1 MNHLLD
7 TNFIIGLL
15 RGTSLYL
22 DYLDRLVEEMVPAIS
37 AATRSEVFAGC
48 HPHEERATKYLLN
61 RFETI
66 AVDGAIADLAGRY
79 IYQFRRK
86 GVTLHL
92 EDALIGATAVME
104 GFILMTRNV
113 AHFPMLTVGRDLLRF
128 PDERFAVE

>member
-15 RGTSLYL
+15 RGVGLYF
-22 DYLDRLVEEMVPAIS
+22 DYLDGLVEEMVPAIS

-48 HPHEERATKYLLN
+48 HPHEERTTKYLLD

-66 AVDGAIADLAGRY
+66 AVDASIADLAGRY
-79 IYQFRRK
+79 IYRFRRR

-92 EDALIGATAVME
+92 EDALIGATAVTE
-104 GFILMTRNV
+104 GRILVTRNV
-113 AHFPMLTVGRDLLRF
+113 AHFPMLTLGRNLLRF
-128 PDERFAVE
+128 PD